1 MPPRKRARKNAIQKT
16 VTKCAGAGC
25 CYELVVDEGAENM
38 VTFCDSCYDEVHAD
52 RGADEEE
59 PYWFV
64 SHVDHSHIVW
74 SSDGSLVS
82 ITPSPLGECSEP
94 TLDDGEATHRAAELL
109 ASADAVFVTAGA
121 GCSIDS
127 GLPDFRGRGGW

>member
-1 MPPRKRARKNAIQKT
+1 MPPRKRAKKFARRT
-16 VTKCAGAGC
+16 GGG
-25 CYELVVDEGAENM
+25 ELLVADDSEEV
-38 VTFCDSCYDEVHAD
+38 VTFCDGCFDRVHAD
-52 RGADEEE
+52 RDAGDED

-64 SHVDHSHIVW
+64 SHVDHSYVAW
-74 SSDGSLVS
+74 SSNENLVS
-82 ITPSPLGECSEP
+82 VTPLPLGVSSQP
-94 TLDDGEATHRAAELL
+94 PLASGNALRRAAELL